1 MKITDDFLEKFEN
14 VLQLD
19 IRYYVKNITYLIST
33 DVASAFFGLLLSV
46 SFAYFISKEVYG
58 QYNYIISIFMFLAI
72 FSLPGINSGITIAV
86 KKGYEGNFLQGFAV
100 RFRWGTLGSVI
111 LLGIGIYYYL
121 NSSVLLG
128 KVFVATSFIFP
139 IFHSSETLFGFLP
152 GKEKFSLMARYRVTI
167 QAISSFLAITFI
179 YFFQDLLLIIV
190 AYLLSNALIKFY
202 FVIIS
207 RRQIKNQNVDTE
219 LIKYGKKLTLMQTL
233 PFIAMYIDRI
243 LIANFIGF
251 EELAIY
257 SFAVVLPEHIRG
269 FMRNLQHILL
279 PKLSVA
285 DDVVIKKNMTRYFL
299 ILLAVSV
306 LVTVTYIIFAP
317 FVYDILFPQYDK
329 SIYYSRVFAITL
341 MFFPSILFSKTFEAK
356 KMEKELWI
364 INTLTFVRTSL
375 FLILIPVYGIMG
387 AITARLMSKF
397 IGSFFQW
404 MLFRYSLKE

>member
-14 VLQLD
+14 ALQLD
-19 IRYYVKNITYLIST
+19 IRYYIKNITYLIST
-33 DVASAFFGLLLSV
+33 DIASAFFGLLLSV
-46 SFAYFISKEVYG
+46 SFAYFVSKEIYG

-72 FSLPGINSGITIAV
+72 LSLPGINSGITIAV
-86 KKGYEGNFLQGFAV
+86 KKGFEGNFPYGFSV
-100 RFRWGTLGSVI
+100 RFRWSFLGTLI
-111 LLGIGIYYYL
+111 LIAVGLYYYF
-121 NSSVLLG
+121 SGSIILG
-128 KVFVATSFIFP
+128 KAFIATSLIFP
-139 IFHSSETLFGFLP
+139 LFHSSDALFGFLP
-152 GKEKFSLMARYRVTI
+152 GKERFGLMAKYRVSI
-167 QAISSFLAITFI
+167 QAISSLIAIVFI
-179 YFFQDLLLIIV
+179 YFIPDLLYIVV
-190 AYLLSNALIKFY
+190 AYLFSNALIKFY
-202 FVIIS
+202 FVIKSKNLVRS
-207 RRQIKNQNVDTE
+207 RNIDTE
-219 LIKYGKKLTLMQTL
+219 LVRYGKKLTLMQTL

-257 SFAVVLPEHIRG
+257 SFAIVLPEHIRG

-285 DDVVIKKNMTRYFL
+285 DNVVIKKNMVRYFL
-299 ILLAVSV
+299 ILLAISV

-329 SIYYSRVFAITL
+329 SVYYSRVFAITL
-341 MFFPSILFSKTFEAK
+341 IFFPTILFPKTFEAK

-364 INTLTFVRTSL
+364 VNTLTFVRTSL

-387 AITARLMSKF
+387 AVTARLLSKF

-404 MLFRYSLKE
+404 MLFRYSVK